1 MLLHSTYEK
10 YTLLASS
17 NDILINE
24 NAVSCMVHF
33 LEMNDDYDL
42 VYGRNIRDGNY
53 AEPWEHCFSVPG
65 LKIRTSIGLSNYNC
79 MDIATWLYTSSEP
92 LWGLYRSSALKI
104 VPQINMYGTDHVIL
118 SCIAANGGI
127 AGLMFLSTG

>member
-1 MLLHSTYEK
+1 MPANPNVNFGIHQRKPRSVVNVNMLLHSTYEK

-65 LKIRTSIGLSNYNC
+65 LKIQHRLGYRTI
-79 MDIATWLYTSSEP
+79 IAWILRLGCIHHEP
-92 LWGLYRSSALKI
+92 LWASIALL
-104 VPQINMYGTDHVIL
+104 H
-118 SCIAANGGI
+118 
-127 AGLMFLSTG
+127 